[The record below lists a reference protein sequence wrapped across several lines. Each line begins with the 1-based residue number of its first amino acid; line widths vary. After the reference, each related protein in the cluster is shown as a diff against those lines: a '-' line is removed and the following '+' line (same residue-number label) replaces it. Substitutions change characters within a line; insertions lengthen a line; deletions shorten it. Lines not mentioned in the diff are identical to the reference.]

1 MMEKRLLK
9 INNKLKSNYKIG
21 DQFFKFLLL
30 LSGIIVVIIVVG
42 FLITLLISSMPS
54 FKKFGISFFWTNVWN
69 PSKDIYGAFAFI
81 VGTIMTSFIALIIS
95 LPFSLSIALL
105 LSQYLKKGILSTII
119 KSVTELLAGI
129 PSVIYGFWG
138 FIFLS
143 PIVKSF
149 AKTLFGINTVGY
161 GIFTASLVLA
171 IMIIPY
177 TASISREIMELV
189 PNDLIEAGYALG
201 GTKLEIITKIILPYS
216 FSGIFAGIIL
226 SLGRALGETMAV
238 TMVIGNRYNL
248 PKDIFSPGNTIASVI
263 ANNFNEAGPLLMA
276 TLIELG
282 FVLMIITTVINFAGK
297 LIINKFSLDK

>member
-1 MMEKRLLK
+1 MEKKLLNKNSIEKK
-9 INNKLKSNYKIG
+9 INYRFGDKL
-21 DQFFKFLLL
+21 FKFILLL
-30 LSGIIVVIIVVG
+30 NGTIVVLLVIG
-42 FLITLLISSMPS
+42 FLITLFISSIPS
-54 FKKFGISFFWTNVWN
+54 FKKFGLSFFWTNVWN
-69 PSKDIYGAFAFI
+69 PSKEIYGALAFI
-81 VGTIMTSFIALIIS
+81 VGTILTSFIALIIS
-95 LPFSLSIALL
+95 LPFSLSIAIL

-119 KSVTELLAGI
+119 KSITELLAGI

-143 PIVKSF
+143 PIVKNF
-149 AKTLFGINTVGY
+149 AKIFFGIDTIGY
-161 GIFTASLVLA
+161 GIFTASLVLS

-177 TASISREIMELV
+177 TASISREIIELV
-189 PNDLIEAGYALG
+189 PHDLIEAGYALG
-201 GTKLEIITKIILPYS
+201 GTKLEIIFKIILPYA

-282 FVLMIITTVINFAGK
+282 FVLMIITTVINFVGK